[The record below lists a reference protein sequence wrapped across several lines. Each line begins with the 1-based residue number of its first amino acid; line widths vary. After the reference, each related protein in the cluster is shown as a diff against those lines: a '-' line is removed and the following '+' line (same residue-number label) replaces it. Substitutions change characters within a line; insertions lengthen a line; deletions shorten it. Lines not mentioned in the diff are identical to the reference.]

1 MKNTIF
7 TQFLTALK
15 VKHTAAFSDKLY
27 RIHPY
32 RDSLYGLS
40 HMLKTYGVYNEGV
53 RSVDKNVRQFVPPFI
68 AHVGEEF
75 VVVKAISE
83 NNVTY
88 DWRSIE
94 IKNSFDNFKEV
105 WSGVALLAEP
115 AVDSVEPDYK
125 KHLMITLAKKLQTV
139 LLCIIPS
146 LFLLGAWYANMEQI
160 GVYGTMLSL
169 INLAGIFIS
178 YLLLLKQEKRQSD
191 YADKICSLFHQ
202 RDCNN
207 ILEMPAAKVGIFS
220 WNEIGLGYFIA
231 NLLLII
237 LFPKY
242 IFYQAIINIF
252 ALPYTVWSVWYQY
265 KKVRQWCMLCLIVQV
280 LLWAIFLTNILGVCF
295 NESSLSIIPSIS
307 IGSFYVFIV
316 LLINI
321 STMKIAH
328 SNRLELLEQGFT
340 ALKNSDNVFKALLKS
355 QPYFETQDTT
365 KIVFGNSKAKLKVTI
380 LTNPHCEPCGQ
391 MHTRVKKMLAINADK
406 LCVQYIFSA
415 FSDDLL
421 DSNRF
426 LIATYL
432 NGKSGEIDEIYKDWY
447 EKGKYHSDDF
457 IAKYNFSF
465 EGVEEELEKHEQW
478 KRYTHLVATP
488 KILVNG
494 YLLPPQYTIENLSF
508 FLDTDI

>member
-1 MKNTIF
+1 MKDTIF
-7 TQFLTALK
+7 TQFLTSLK

-27 RIHPY
+27 RTHPY

-40 HMLKTYGVYNEGV
+40 HMLRTYGIYNEGV
-53 RSVDKNVRQFVPPFI
+53 RSVDKNVSQFVPPFI

-75 VVVKAISE
+75 VVVKAVSE

-88 DWRSIE
+88 DWRNIE

-115 AVDSVEPDYK
+115 AVDSIEPDYQ
-125 KHLMITLAKKLQTV
+125 KHLMITFAKKLQSV
-139 LLCIIPS
+139 LLWVIPS
-146 LFLLGAWYANMEQI
+146 LFLLGAWYANLEQI
-160 GVYGTMLSL
+160 GVYGTILSL
-169 INLAGIFIS
+169 INLVGIYIS

-207 ILEMPAAKVGIFS
+207 ILEMPAAKIGIFS
-220 WNEIGLGYFIA
+220 WSEIGLGYFIA

-237 LFPKY
+237 LLPKY

-280 LLWAIFLTNILGVCF
+280 LLWTIFLTNILGANF
-295 NESSLSIIPSIS
+295 YALSINIMPSIS
-307 IGSFYVFIV
+307 IGLFYLFVI
-316 LLINI
+316 LLINM
-321 STMKIAH
+321 STIKIAH
-328 SNRLELLEQGFT
+328 SNRLELVEQGFA
-340 ALKNSDNVFKALLKS
+340 ALKNSDDVFKALLKS
-355 QPYFETQDTT
+355 QPNFETKDTT
-365 KIVFGNSKAKLKVTI
+365 KIIFGNPEAKLKVTI

-391 MHTRVKKMLAINADK
+391 MHTRVKNMLANNSDK

-426 LIATYL
+426 LIAAYL
-432 NGKSGEIDEIYKDWY
+432 HGKSDEIDEIYKDWY
-447 EKGKYHSDDF
+447 EKGKYYSDDF

-478 KRYTHLVATP
+478 KKYTHLVATP
-488 KILVNG
+488 TILVNG

>member
-125 KHLMITLAKKLQTV
+125 KHLMITLVKKLQTV

-169 INLAGIFIS
+169 INLAGIC
-178 YLLLLKQEKRQSD
+178 
-191 YADKICSLFHQ
+191 IC
-202 RDCNN
+202 C
-207 ILEMPAAKVGIFS
+207 
-220 WNEIGLGYFIA
+220 Y
-231 NLLLII
+231 
-237 LFPKY
+237 
-242 IFYQAIINIF
+242 
-252 ALPYTVWSVWYQY
+252 
-265 KKVRQWCMLCLIVQV
+265 
-280 LLWAIFLTNILGVCF
+280 
-295 NESSLSIIPSIS
+295 
-307 IGSFYVFIV
+307 
-316 LLINI
+316 
-321 STMKIAH
+321 
-328 SNRLELLEQGFT
+328 
-340 ALKNSDNVFKALLKS
+340 
-355 QPYFETQDTT
+355 
-365 KIVFGNSKAKLKVTI
+365 
-380 LTNPHCEPCGQ
+380 
-391 MHTRVKKMLAINADK
+391 
-406 LCVQYIFSA
+406 
-415 FSDDLL
+415 
-421 DSNRF
+421 
-426 LIATYL
+426 
-432 NGKSGEIDEIYKDWY
+432 
-447 EKGKYHSDDF
+447 
-457 IAKYNFSF
+457 
-465 EGVEEELEKHEQW
+465 
-478 KRYTHLVATP
+478 
-488 KILVNG
+488 
-494 YLLPPQYTIENLSF
+494 
-508 FLDTDI
+508 